1 MNVVIEIEGREAIP
15 VRAIPLLTNWN
26 FFSPDVVANIFAE
39 HKGNHGFYY
48 GELQAL
54 RIENGHVNPLKR
66 EWWVSWAARELGAL
80 SEKIK
85 RTGLPDE
92 VGYQQWRDES
102 LPLLP
107 AGVFVWKD
115 DFEQFHAR
123 NWNIR
128 LRVFSSSISTGED
141 SGEVNPQ
148 MSRALVSFINDG
160 LSDLEKWHE
169 LDFTPYIRP
178 ALSKVVMEGLPI
190 LKSRARVTEK
200 FSEAA
205 PANDAKTERQAKI
218 DAMREMMKSIR
229 YLETEAEPG
238 QEIEDSDAAA
248 SAHQRA
254 LNEIAERRHV
264 ALSGYPEPCS
274 PMQTVASNAAPVE
287 TERASESTGWAV
299 NKPRRY
305 HGYSN
310 PLYRFLAAAH
320 REGEPRPTGRDVLE
334 EWRANKPAEI
344 AQVLTD
350 GIDYYDN
357 KGDTKFAD
365 LEAIRKAID
374 RMTSAR

>member
-1 MNVVIEIEGREAIP
+1 MNVVVEIEGREAIP

-160 LSDLEKWHE
+160 LSGLEKWHE

-178 ALSKVVMEGLPI
+178 ALSNVVMEGLPV
-190 LKSRARVTEK
+190 LKSRARVAAT

-218 DAMREMMKSIR
+218 GAMRKMMKSIR
-229 YLETEAEPG
+229 YLETEEEPG
-238 QEIEDSDAAA
+238 QEIEGSDGAA

-287 TERASESTGWAV
+287 TDGATDGKTEQLPDTERRLAALRALSGTANYRNGKWRFTGIAELVASEKNAKRKRSDEKTI
-299 NKPRRY
+299 R
-305 HGYSN
+305 
-310 PLYRFLAAAH
+310 
-320 REGEPRPTGRDVLE
+320 
-334 EWRANKPAEI
+334 
-344 AQVLTD
+344 
-350 GIDYYDN
+350 
-357 KGDTKFAD
+357 AD
-365 LEAIRKAID
+365 LKEAAQAERDEKRAGHWQGLG
-374 RMTSAR
+374 A